1 MQQTIRPS
9 KYLMQN
15 GQTAD
20 QDSVRKVNTSLVLNA
35 LRLHAPISRADL
47 ANITNLN
54 RSTISNIVNVLIEDG
69 LVTELNTMESKIG
82 RPGIALSLRPEGG
95 AVIGVEIG
103 VGFISVILTD
113 FIATILWRARFE
125 FSPSQPQID
134 VISKVEELIDQAI
147 SFANAKQLHLLGIGL
162 GVPGLVNVQ
171 NGELLFA
178 PNLGWRNVPLRL
190 MLSQRFH
197 LPIYVENEANLGAL
211 GEYYF
216 GIGRNVD
223 NFIYLSSGVG
233 LGGGIII
240 NGKLYKGWRGFAGEI
255 GHIQRD
261 PQGELCGC
269 GRRGCWETQVGPRAI
284 LQRVKRSIE
293 ADPEHKLTKYTN
305 GDLDQLTF
313 NQVVDCALQGD
324 ELCRSAMEQV
334 GENLGTGIADLVNIF
349 NPQMVVIGGAF
360 NYGREIILPVL
371 EKTIANETLPDVR
384 QDLHVIVSEQGAD
397 ATVLGAIAVVLDD
410 ILRSIALV

>member
-1 MQQTIRPS
+1 
-9 KYLMQN
+9 
-15 GQTAD
+15 
-20 QDSVRKVNTSLVLNA
+20 
-35 LRLHAPISRADL
+35 
-47 ANITNLN
+47 
-54 RSTISNIVNVLIEDG
+54 
-69 LVTELNTMESKIG
+69 
-82 RPGIALSLRPEGG
+82 
-95 AVIGVEIG
+95 
-103 VGFISVILTD
+103 
-113 FIATILWRARFE
+113 
-125 FSPSQPQID
+125 
-134 VISKVEELIDQAI
+134 
-147 SFANAKQLHLLGIGL
+147 
-162 GVPGLVNVQ
+162 
-171 NGELLFA
+171 
-178 PNLGWRNVPLRL
+178 
-190 MLSQRFH
+190 
-197 LPIYVENEANLGAL
+197 
-211 GEYYF
+211 
-216 GIGRNVD
+216 VD

-240 NGKLYKGWRGFAGEI
+240 NGKLYKGGRGFAGEI

-293 ADPEHKLTKYTN
+293 ADPEHALTKYTN

-324 ELCRSAMEQV
+324 ELCRSAMEKV

-349 NPQMVVIGGAF
+349 NPQMVIIGGAF